1 MSPVDMR
8 KMGLKIAQAV
18 SFILGSSLIAYNIFA
33 FKVEKH
39 GSYYFLD
46 KNQLWL
52 AIGVAVFA
60 LAMVIRRWDR
70 L

>member
-1 MSPVDMR
+1 
-8 KMGLKIAQAV
+8 MGLKIAQAV
-18 SFILGSSLIAYNIFA
+18 LFILGSSLIAYNIVA

-46 KNQLWL
+46 NNQLWL
-52 AIGVAVFA
+52 AIGVALFA